1 MSLWNFLCQVAVFD
15 MVCNWFSSLM
25 KICTLPPKPV
35 CDYIP
40 DEESFNSIN
49 SRLVELEQ
57 EILESEARMAEYE
70 KLIDDSHSQLLPED
84 HCMTNELPDNHYDC
98 LETDGL

>member
-15 MVCNWFSSLM
+15 MVCNWFSSLT
-25 KICTLPPKPV
+25 KSFSLPPEPV

-40 DEESFNSIN
+40 DDENFNGIN
-49 SRLVELEQ
+49 NRLMELEQ

-70 KLIDDSHSQLLPED
+70 KLIDDSHSQRLSED
-84 HCMTNELPDNHYDC
+84 DCKTNELPFSYND
-98 LETDGL
+98 